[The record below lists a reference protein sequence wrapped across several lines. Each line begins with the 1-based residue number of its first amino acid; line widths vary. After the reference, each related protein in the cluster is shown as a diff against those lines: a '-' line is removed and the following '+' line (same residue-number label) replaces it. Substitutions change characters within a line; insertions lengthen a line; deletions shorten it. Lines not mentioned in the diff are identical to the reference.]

1 LFCNFVKFYADIQ
14 VASGNFCGMKNV
26 TQEEIAQRLGLS
38 RATVSRVLRNVSGPK
53 SSTAARI
60 IEVAR
65 EMGYRLP
72 ATEHTLSRKGAA
84 RQALP
89 VLGMLLCV
97 PEDQTTRAGEVPM
110 RILHGAT
117 DAIRER
123 NMFLHLEY
131 IKESDACKIELKNE
145 LSETF
150 RQKKLAGILV
160 AGPVPS
166 KMVELLSAERPCV
179 RMNLHDRGIKM
190 DMVGQDDRMAVND
203 LITLLMKNGHRR
215 IGFYCHTP
223 PAPYA
228 LSRFSGYVE
237 TLAQEGLEYNP
248 AWSVNLWKSAGA
260 DAFQQIQR
268 AIGDG
273 VRAWICEHDDLG
285 YSLIQQLRVA
295 GLRVPQD
302 VSVCG
307 FDHLSVS
314 ADAPSLTTIDWPL
327 EDIAAAGVS
336 MLIRRINEPARAQ
349 AQLLFSGR
357 LIEGDSVG
365 PVV

>member
-1 LFCNFVKFYADIQ
+1 
-14 VASGNFCGMKNV
+14 MKNV

-53 SSTAARI
+53 SSTAAQI

-97 PEDQTTRAGEVPM
+97 PADQTTRAGEVPM

-131 IKESDACKIELKNE
+131 IKESDACKIESKNE

-160 AGPVPS
+160 AGPVPP

-190 DMVGQDDRMAVND
+190 DMVGQDDRAAVAGMIERLMAA
-203 LITLLMKNGHRR
+203 GHRK

-223 PAPYA
+223 PQPYA
-228 LSRFSGYVE
+228 LSRFGSYVE
-237 TLAQEGLEYNP
+237 VLAQEGLEYNRD
-248 AWSVNLWKSAGA
+248 WVVNVWQPSGRNSMQKILQAVQG
-260 DAFQQIQR
+260 
-268 AIGDG
+268 G

-285 YSLIQQLRVA
+285 YELIHDLQKA
-295 GLRVPQD
+295 GMRVPAD

-307 FDHLSVS
+307 FDHLKPYPGLPELTSV
-314 ADAPSLTTIDWPL
+314 DWPL
-327 EDIAAAGVS
+327 EDMAAAGIS
-336 MLIRRINEPARAQ
+336 MLIRRINEPARAVC
-349 AQLLFSGR
+349 QLLFSGR
-357 LIEGDSVG
+357 LIDGQTAG
-365 PVV
+365 PAEL

>member
-1 LFCNFVKFYADIQ
+1 
-14 VASGNFCGMKNV
+14 MKNV

-84 RQALP
+84 RQELP

-97 PEDQTTRAGEVPM
+97 PEDQTTRAGEVSM

-131 IKESDACKIELKNE
+131 IKESDACKIESKNE

-150 RQKKLAGILV
+150 RTKKLAGILLTGV
-160 AGPVPS
+160 VPP
-166 KMVELLSAERPCV
+166 KLVELLSAERPCV
-179 RMNLHDRGIKM
+179 RMNLHDRGLKM
-190 DMVGQDDRMAVND
+190 DLVGQDDRMAVND